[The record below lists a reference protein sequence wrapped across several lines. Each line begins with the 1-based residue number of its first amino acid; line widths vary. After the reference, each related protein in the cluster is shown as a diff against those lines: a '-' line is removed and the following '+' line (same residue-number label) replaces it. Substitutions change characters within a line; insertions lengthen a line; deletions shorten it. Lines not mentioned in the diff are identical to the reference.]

1 MFNIL
6 LKTLNKMNRETRFES
21 GLIVYKGDWAGS
33 QWTITGNMRKSFTVK
48 EFESAYDFEEFIKAK
63 IDCRGIEF
71 DSEFCQFFA
80 YTETRERAIKFARDC
95 EAYFSQIRKLL

>member
-1 MFNIL
+1 M
-6 LKTLNKMNRETRFES
+6 NKETRFES

-33 QWTITGNMRKSFTVK
+33 QWTITGNMKRSFTIK
-48 EFESAYDFEEFIKAK
+48 EFESAHDFEDFIKER

-80 YTETRERAIKFARDC
+80 YTKTPERAIRFARDI
-95 EAYFSQIRKLL
+95 EAYFAKVRRLL

>member
-1 MFNIL
+1 
-6 LKTLNKMNRETRFES
+6 MNREIRFES

-48 EFESAYDFEEFIKAK
+48 EFKSAYDFEEFIKEK
-63 IDCRGIEF
+63 LDCRGIEF

-80 YTETRERAIKFARDC
+80 YTETRERAMKFARDA

>member
-1 MFNIL
+1 M
-6 LKTLNKMNRETRFES
+6 NKETRFES

-33 QWTITGNMRKSFTVK
+33 QWTITGNMRKSFTMK
-48 EFESAYDFEEFIKAK
+48 EFESAYDFEEFVKAK

-80 YTETRERAIKFARDC
+80 YTETRERAMKFARDA
-95 EAYFSQIRKLL
+95 EAYFFQIRKLL

>member
-1 MFNIL
+1 
-6 LKTLNKMNRETRFES
+6 MNREIRFES

-48 EFESAYDFEEFIKAK
+48 EFESAYDFEEFIKEK
-63 IDCRGIEF
+63 LDCRGIEF

-80 YTETRERAIKFARDC
+80 YTETRERAMKFARDA
-95 EAYFSQIRKLL
+95 EAYFAQIRKLL